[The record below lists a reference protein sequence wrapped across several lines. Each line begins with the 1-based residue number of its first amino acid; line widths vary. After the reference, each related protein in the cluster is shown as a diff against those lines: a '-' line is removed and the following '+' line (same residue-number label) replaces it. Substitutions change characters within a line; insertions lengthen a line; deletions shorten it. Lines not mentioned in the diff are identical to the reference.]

1 MEKQF
6 NEKEIKDVQ
15 DHVEKTTSMLAITQ
29 REFLKVIDP
38 SESPETLEYV
48 RKVAHAFDN
57 VILTIFQHENN
68 DEYKNMIHQASE
80 IMIQNLIDYHNN
92 NEKTH

>member
-6 NEKEIKDVQ
+6 SEKEIKEVQ
-15 DHVEKTTSMLAITQ
+15 EHIEKVTSVLAVTQ

-48 RKVAHAFDN
+48 RNVAHAFDN
-57 VILTIFQHENN
+57 VILAIFQHENN
-68 DEYKNMIHQASE
+68 DEYKDMLYQASE
-80 IMIQNLIDYHNN
+80 IMIQNLIDYHNDHK
-92 NEKTH
+92 ETH

>member
-6 NEKEIKDVQ
+6 SEKEIKEVQ
-15 DHVEKTTSMLAITQ
+15 DHIEKVTSVLAVTQ

-48 RKVAHAFDN
+48 RNVAHAFDN
-57 VILTIFQHENN
+57 VILAIFQHENN
-68 DEYKNMIHQASE
+68 DEYKNMLYQASE
-80 IMIQNLIDYHNN
+80 IMIQNLINYHNDHK
-92 NEKTH
+92 ETH

>member
-6 NEKEIKDVQ
+6 EEKEIKEVQ
-15 DHVEKTTSMLAITQ
+15 EHVEKTTSMLAVTQ

-48 RKVAHAFDN
+48 RKVARAFDN
-57 VILTIFQHENN
+57 VILTIFQHEDNE
-68 DEYKNMIHQASE
+68 EYKNMLHQASE
-80 IMIQNLIDYHNN
+80 ILIQNLIDYHN
-92 NEKTH
+92 EHKETH

>member
-6 NEKEIKDVQ
+6 NEREIKEVQ
-15 DHVEKTTSMLAITQ
+15 DHVEKVTSAIVFTK

-38 SESPETLEYV
+38 SESHETMVYV

-57 VILTIFQHENN
+57 VILTIFQHEDN
-68 DEYKNMIHQASE
+68 DQYKNMLHQASE
-80 IMIQNLIDYHNN
+80 VMIQNLINYHN
-92 NEKTH
+92 EGK

>member
-6 NEKEIKDVQ
+6 SEKEIKEVQ
-15 DHVEKTTSMLAITQ
+15 DHIEKVTSVLAVTQ

-57 VILTIFQHENN
+57 VILTIFQHEDN
-68 DEYKNMIHQASE
+68 EQYKNMLHQASE
-80 IMIQNLIDYHNN
+80 VMIQNLIDYHN
-92 NEKTH
+92 EGKETH

>member
-6 NEKEIKDVQ
+6 NEKEIKDVR
-15 DHVEKTTSMLAITQ
+15 DHVEKATSMLAITQ

-80 IMIQNLIDYHNN
+80 ILIQNLIDYHNN
-92 NEKTH
+92 NEETH

>member
-6 NEKEIKDVQ
+6 NEKEINEVR
-15 DHVEKTTSMLAITQ
+15 DHVEKATSMLAITQ

-38 SESPETLEYV
+38 SESPETMAYV

-57 VILTIFQHENN
+57 VILTIFQHEDN
-68 DEYKNMIHQASE
+68 EQYKNMLHQASE
-80 IMIQNLIDYHNN
+80 VMIQNLIDYHN
-92 NEKTH
+92 EGKETH

>member
-6 NEKEIKDVQ
+6 SEKEIKEVQ
-15 DHVEKTTSMLAITQ
+15 DHIEKVTSVLAVTQ

-48 RKVAHAFDN
+48 RNVAHAFDN
-57 VILTIFQHENN
+57 VILAIFQHENN
-68 DEYKNMIHQASE
+68 DEYKDMLYQASE
-80 IMIQNLIDYHNN
+80 IMIQNLIDYHNYHK
-92 NEKTH
+92 ETH